1 MMNDWG
7 VEIREESG
15 FTQAVR
21 RFGVPK
27 REGEGE
33 IDNTIVATKLS
44 DSNPRD
50 VSRSHSL
57 LRSGADSTF

>member
-1 MMNDWG
+1 M
-7 VEIREESG
+7 REESG
-15 FTQAVR
+15 YTQAVR

-27 REGEGE
+27 KDGEGE

-50 VSRSHSL
+50 VRLQTCVSSS
-57 LRSGADSTF
+57 SDNYA